1 MCTDGCGVERRGG
14 EGVCVCARVWESC
27 WEPALQTPL
36 SLLRAGE
43 LSVLPLR
50 ERARIAL

>member
-1 MCTDGCGVERRGG
+1 VCLC
-14 EGVCVCARVWESC
+14 VCVRESC

-36 SLLRAGE
+36 SLLRAEE